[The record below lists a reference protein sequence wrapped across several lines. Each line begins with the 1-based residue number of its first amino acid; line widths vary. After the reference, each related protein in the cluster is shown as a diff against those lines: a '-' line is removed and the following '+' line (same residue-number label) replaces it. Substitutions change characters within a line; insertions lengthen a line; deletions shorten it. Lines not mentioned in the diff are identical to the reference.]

1 MPCVDF
7 PAWIAIGI
15 TLLIAIGGN
24 LITYGANQ
32 ADLEQL
38 KSQQPATQEMRA
50 RQERIDERTLATQR
64 KLEEI
69 AGQQNQILQ
78 LLLQRRD

>member
-1 MPCVDF
+1 MTGAPWV
-7 PAWIAIGI
+7 AIGV

-32 ADLEQL
+32 ADLEAL
-38 KSQQPATQEMRA
+38 KRQAPVTQEMRE
-50 RQERIDERTLATQR
+50 RQARIDERTLATQR

-78 LLLQRRD
+78 LLLRRE

>member
-1 MPCVDF
+1 MTRAEVTSW
-7 PAWIAIGI
+7 AAIGV
-15 TLLIAIGGN
+15 TLAIALGGS

-32 ADLEQL
+32 ADIEQL
-38 KSQQPATQEMRA
+38 KDQQKLTGDMRA

-69 AGQQNQILQ
+69 ANQQNAILQ
-78 LLLQRRD
+78 LLLRGDR